1 MTYPKSARHSEAF
14 LSAIRQWMART
25 YPDLQVPRAAV
36 IHGGSA
42 SARRSARASANADR
56 NVVRVLD
63 PNIAQ
68 LMSYLG
74 RGGRYTGGMQ
84 NTVGTG
90 LHEMLHLEGPRYG
103 DNRNDRFLEEG
114 LAEQV
119 ATDMGPGFAGTLPYA
134 PQPARRFEDGSYS
147 NPAGDFRFRPDS
159 YQQGTAAIR
168 NFSFYDILNQLGAWE
183 GLEDPNQSPEAMDS
197 RRALL
202 HMNTKQRRA
211 KYAQVQRK
219 KKKQREQPDYLPKT
233 ARSVGKVV
241 SAAAN
246 IPRDPIA
253 AAAQQV
259 GRTTR
264 SAGRSTPSA
273 VRRQVNAHR
282 GGY

>member
-1 MTYPKSARHSEAF
+1 MRYPRSARQTEAF
-14 LSAIRQWMART
+14 LNAMRDWMART
-25 YPDLQVPRAAV
+25 YPDISVPRAAAV
-36 IHGGSA
+36 HGGSPA
-42 SARRSARASANADR
+42 ARRRASASANADR

-63 PNIAQ
+63 PNLAQ
-68 LMSYLG
+68 LMSHLG
-74 RGGRYTGGMQ
+74 GDGLYAGTGKPAIQ
-84 NTVGTG
+84 TG

-103 DNRNDRFLEEG
+103 NNPNDRFYEEG

-119 ATDMGPGFAGTLPYA
+119 SADMAPGFARTLPYA
-134 PQPARRFEDGSYS
+134 PRPAHKFEDGSYS
-147 NPAGDFRFRPDS
+147 NPANDFQFRPDS
-159 YQQGTAAIR
+159 YPQQSAAVR
-168 NFSFYDILNQLGAWE
+168 NISFYDILNQLGAWE

-202 HMNTKQRRA
+202 HMSTKQRRA
-211 KYAQVQRK
+211 KLKQVQRK

-253 AAAQQV
+253 ALAQQV

-282 GGY
+282 GGL

>member
-1 MTYPKSARHSEAF
+1 MTYPKSTRQTEAF
-14 LSAIRQWMART
+14 LNALRQWMART
-25 YPDLQVPRAAV
+25 YPDISVPRAAV
-36 IHGGSA
+36 IHGGSP

-74 RGGRYTGGMQ
+74 QGGQYTGLQ
-84 NTVGTG
+84 KPAIGTG

-119 ATDMGPGFAGTLPYA
+119 SADMAPGFAGTLPYA
-134 PQPARRFEDGSYS
+134 PRPAHRFEDGSYS
-147 NPAGDFRFRPDS
+147 NPAQDFQFRPDT
-159 YQQGTAAIR
+159 YGQNTAAIR

-197 RRALL
+197 RRAL
-202 HMNTKQRRA
+202 
-211 KYAQVQRK
+211 QRK

-233 ARSVGKVV
+233 VRSVGRVA

-282 GGY
+282 GGF